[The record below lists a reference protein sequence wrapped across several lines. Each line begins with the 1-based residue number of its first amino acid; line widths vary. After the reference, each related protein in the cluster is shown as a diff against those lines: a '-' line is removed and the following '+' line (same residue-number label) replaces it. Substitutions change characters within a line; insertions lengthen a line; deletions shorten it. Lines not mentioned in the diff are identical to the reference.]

1 MADLA
6 DYLDLT
12 PAAAR
17 VQFRGLLARRSPP
30 VGERQV
36 VFVPVETLLCLA
48 ASFVVNHR
56 RFGSSSAPRA
66 PEPVPSLARLFAR
79 PPSSVLAKMANLDG
93 SRSHGG
99 RWDVLAG
106 ATLRE
111 HPEEFSRVYRLLL
124 AAARAEGIGPDRL
137 PDFLGLEAGG
147 SLMLLGQD
155 ELEPSVLEAALQQRL
170 EDWQRRPGDLSER
183 ETERVL
189 VAAARVGQH
198 LFASHTLRNCG
209 HRCVFCGFA
218 PPTFQAPRMLVA
230 SHIKP
235 WRDSDNRERLDHR
248 NGLAA
253 CPTHDVAFDV
263 GLLTVN
269 GGLRIHTASRLLAAM
284 ETDQLARQYFDR
296 PPLREVLL
304 LPEGADPPAVEYLRW
319 HRERIFAA

>member
-6 DYLDLT
+6 DYLGLT
-12 PAAAR
+12 VDAAR
-17 VQFRGLLARRSPP
+17 VQFAALRARDVPAA
-30 VGERQV
+30 GQRQV
-36 VFVPVETLLCLA
+36 TFLPVETLLCLA

-56 RFGSSSAPRA
+56 RFGSGSAPRA
-66 PEPVPSLARLFAR
+66 PEPVPALARLFAR

-99 RWDVLAG
+99 RWDRLAG

-111 HPEEFSRVYRLLL
+111 HPDEFSRIYRVLLS
-124 AAARAEGIGPDRL
+124 AARGAGIGADRL
-137 PDFLGLEAGG
+137 PDFLDLEAGG
-147 SLMLLGQD
+147 ELVLLGQE
-155 ELEPSVLEAALQQRL
+155 ELDVSAVEADLHRRL
-170 EDWQRRPGDLSER
+170 ADWTATPGGLTER

-198 LFASHTLRNCG
+198 VFAARVLRNCG
-209 HRCVFCGFA
+209 HRCVFCGLA
-218 PPTFQAPRMLVA
+218 PPSFDAPRMLLA

-235 WRDSDNRERLDHR
+235 WRDSTDRERLDHR

-269 GGLRIHTASRLLAAM
+269 GGLRIHTAARLNAAVVRD
-284 ETDQLARQYFDR
+284 EITRRYFDR
-296 PPLREVLL
+296 PPLGEVLL
-304 LPEGADPPAVEYLRW
+304 LPDGADPPAAEYLHW
-319 HRERIFAA
+319 HQQRIFAA

>member
-6 DYLDLT
+6 DYLDLSQE
-12 PAAAR
+12 AAR
-17 VQFRGLLARRSPP
+17 GQFRSLLARRPLP
-30 VGERQV
+30 AGERQV

-48 ASFVVNHR
+48 ASFMVNHR
-56 RFGSSSAPRA
+56 KFGSGSAPRA

-79 PPSSVLAKMANLDG
+79 PPTSVLAKMANLDG

-106 ATLRE
+106 AALRE
-111 HPEEFSRVYRLLL
+111 HPDEFSRVYRMLL
-124 AAARAEGIGPDRL
+124 AAARAEGIGPERL

-147 SLMLLGQD
+147 NLVLLGQD
-155 ELEPSVLEAALQQRL
+155 ELESSVLEADLQQRL
-170 EDWQRRPGDLSER
+170 DRWRRHPGELSER
-183 ETERVL
+183 ETERVM
-189 VAAARVGQH
+189 VAATRVGQH
-198 LFASHTLRNCG
+198 LFASHVLRNCG
-209 HRCVFCGFA
+209 HQCVFCGFA
-218 PPTFQAPRMLVA
+218 PPTFQAPRMLMA

-269 GGLRIHTASRLLAAM
+269 GGLRIHTASRLSAVM

-304 LPEGADPPAVEYLRW
+304 LPDGADPPAVEYLRW
-319 HRERIFAA
+319 HKERIFAA